1 VADCNQL
8 AGWAWDST
16 QPNTSINVDIY
27 DGTTFVATVLAS
39 NFRQDLYNAGYG
51 NGNHG
56 YSFSTPASLKNNQ
69 YHYIYV
75 KYGGTSLLLNNSDQP
90 LYCSATSTGYQ
101 YYYSDTFPSINA
113 AAWSQH
119 SSFTPKMHASNKCAS
134 DRCDFRAATVRER
147 SLFLRNINVTLWK
160 PLIYLHV
167 SKRPR
172 SQLIYTQTFLTF
184 ISCT

>member
-1 VADCNQL
+1 MWSDKLESHSFCNQL

-75 KYGGTSLLLNNSDQP
+75 KYGGTSLLLNNSYTP
-90 LYCSATSTGYQ
+90 LYSSTARRRANHGRH
-101 YYYSDTFPSINA
+101 DDVGPRPSGGLICTAQFNRMA
-113 AAWSQH
+113 
-119 SSFTPKMHASNKCAS
+119 
-134 DRCDFRAATVRER
+134 
-147 SLFLRNINVTLWK
+147 LR
-160 PLIYLHV
+160 
-167 SKRPR
+167 
-172 SQLIYTQTFLTF
+172 
-184 ISCT
+184 